1 MEAPLPE
8 EPLHQQL
15 QVLDPAILGRVDGLG
30 SVGYQV

>member
-15 QVLDPAILGRVDGLG
+15 QVLDPAVLGRMNGLS
-30 SVGYQV
+30 SVGY